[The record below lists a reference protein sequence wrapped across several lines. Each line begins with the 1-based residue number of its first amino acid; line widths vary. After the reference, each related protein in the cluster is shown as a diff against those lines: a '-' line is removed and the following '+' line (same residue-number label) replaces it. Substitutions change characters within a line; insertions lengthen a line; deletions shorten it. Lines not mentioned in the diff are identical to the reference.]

1 MQILLLSD
9 IHGHTE
15 HLPKL
20 KEAIDRADLVCL
32 CGDLT
37 SFQGPAAALRVVDAV
52 KKPLDHIVAV
62 SGNCDEKNV
71 EESLIKKGV
80 GIHGRVRQVDGV
92 SLLGLGGS
100 LITPFGTPNEYRE
113 EELASMLEL
122 AMEGASEAAPLV
134 LISHQ
139 PPWESCA
146 DRLASGVHAGS
157 HAVAAFIDT
166 HRPVAC
172 LTGHIHESC
181 GIENRNGTLI
191 VNPGALAQGRYAMV
205 SITKKGAEAELGTLS

>member
-15 HLPKL
+15 HLVKL
-20 KEAIDRADLVCL
+20 QDAIEKADLVCL

-37 SFQGPAAALRVVDAV
+37 SFQGPAAALRVVEAV
-52 KKPLDHIVAV
+52 KKPLDQIVAV
-62 SGNCDEKNV
+62 SGNCDEKAV
-71 EESLIKKGV
+71 EESLTRKGV
-80 GIHGRVRQVDGV
+80 GIHGRVRQMGGV

-113 EELASMLEL
+113 EELASVLER
-122 AMEGASEAAPLV
+122 AMEETPATPPLV
-134 LISHQ
+134 LVSHQ

-146 DRLASGVHAGS
+146 DLLASGVHAGS
-157 HAVAAFIDT
+157 RAVAEFIDT

-181 GIENRNGTLI
+181 GIEKQNGTLI
-191 VNPGALAQGRYAMV
+191 VNPGALAQGRYARV
-205 SITKKGAEAELGTLS
+205 VVTKKGAEAELGTL

>member
-15 HLPKL
+15 HLAKL
-20 KEAIDRADLVCL
+20 TGAIDEADLVCL

-37 SFQGPAAALRVVDAV
+37 SFQGPAAALRVVEAV
-52 KKPLDHIVAV
+52 KKPLDQLVAV
-62 SGNCDEKNV
+62 SGNCDEKKV

-80 GIHGRVRQVDGV
+80 GIHGRIRSVDNV

-113 EELASMLEL
+113 EELASVLES
-122 AMEGASEAAPLV
+122 AMEETPATPPLV
-134 LISHQ
+134 LVSHQ
-139 PPWESCA
+139 PPVNSCA

-157 HAVAAFIDT
+157 RAVREFIEK
-166 HRPVAC
+166 HHPIAC

-181 GIENRNGTLI
+181 GIESQNGTLI
-191 VNPGALAQGRYAMV
+191 VNPGALAQGRYARV
-205 SITKKGAEAELGTLS
+205 FVTKKGAEAELGTL